1 MIDIQWHR
9 LHTKGREG
17 KAPAG
22 LWDSLFVLFYLG
34 AKLEEGG
41 LGERHVAD
49 TEELTLCEE
58 KVLHTS
64 QNQWGVGGGRGRE
77 GGEERVRG
85 KNVDTCIFAPVPIRR
100 HNDTAV
106 LRHCTAALRNL
117 ATHTTSL
124 PREVQMVGET
134 FVRTCIIQCGT

>member
-22 LWDSLFVLFYLG
+22 LWDSLVVLFYLG

-64 QNQWGVGGGRGRE
+64 QNQWGWEEGEGGRE
-77 GGEERVRG
+77 GRKE
-85 KNVDTCIFAPVPIRR
+85 
-100 HNDTAV
+100 
-106 LRHCTAALRNL
+106 
-117 ATHTTSL
+117 
-124 PREVQMVGET
+124 
-134 FVRTCIIQCGT
+134 